1 MGVEGK
7 MTSVRKWSDA
17 WLRKEGESF
26 DAHRHLSEFILAIT
40 SLSVDHVLDLV
51 LRILA
56 KTLEHSMHG
65 MTRYD

>member
-26 DAHRHLSEFILAIT
+26 DAHRHLSEFILAIA